1 MVLGGW
7 RAAERGKLAIN
18 LVEAFPRELRDILLS
33 KTAIPFDTYAS
44 N

>member
-1 MVLGGW
+1 MGVVG
-7 RAAERGKLAIN
+7 RVERGKLAIN

-33 KTAIPFDTYAS
+33 KTAVPFDTYAS